1 MGRPSTSSTTEPETV
16 FESIVRNGILT
27 TVAALI
33 VTIVGLV
40 AATRVP
46 VQMIPDL
53 DVRTVS
59 VVTSWPGATPQDV
72 EKEILIEQEEYLR
85 PLPNLSRLEATASS
99 GRAAIE
105 LDFPFGV
112 DMTQTLISVNNAL
125 NQVPSYPEN
134 VDEPRVTASSF
145 SSNAFMF
152 FAITPLPGNPRGLDM
167 DMMRDFLVDN
177 VRSRL
182 SNVPG
187 VSNVSI
193 WGGAEKQVKILI
205 DAERLADREL
215 TILDVRN
222 AIRARNRDVSG
233 GEIDSGK
240 RRYLLRTL
248 GRFDSIGELEE
259 LIISRRGDAVIR
271 LGDVATVW
279 LDHFD
284 IRALSF
290 VNDDPS
296 ISLAVNRE
304 PGSNVIETKYGMIDA
319 VDRIRAEILEPAGMT
334 IQLMSEDAGY
344 VEASIRNVWTNLGL
358 GAVLAI
364 GVMFLFLRSAKATA
378 VGIIGVPI
386 CTVAAF
392 IGLLAAGRT
401 INVISLAGIA
411 FAIGMTL
418 DNSIVVIEAIEAK
431 RRKGLE
437 RFKAAVEGVRS
448 VWSAVLASTL
458 TTILVFLPVLF
469 IVEEAGQLYSDVA
482 IAISA
487 SILASMLVAITL
499 IPTASARL
507 SFGTDNRSADHR
519 LRDRVLAGIDG
530 FLISPRRRLV
540 TIAVTVFAS
549 VAVILLMT
557 PRAEYLPEGE
567 EPKVFARMY
576 APPGYNLQTMSEISA
591 QVREHLLPFVGADP
605 DAYDRGEIPV
615 PPMAYMT
622 FRADAD
628 GLRIVTQ
635 PVRNSHINPLMD
647 AITAHYREYPG
658 MRAFA
663 SRGSIIS
670 GNDGG
675 TRSINLDVSGP
686 TLTVIYDAALA
697 MIRRA
702 EDVLGNP
709 RINSS
714 PSSLALSQPLIE
726 IRPDWGRA
734 AELGLSASQLGY
746 SVAALTDG
754 AFVDEFFQGDDKI
767 DIYLYGE
774 NGGAAKLEEV
784 ADLPIYTP
792 NGGIVPLRAVASIR
806 VTVDTNSIRRINGQ
820 RTVTLNVIPP
830 PSIPLE
836 EGVEI
841 VQRDVIGYLR
851 DSGGLPASVS
861 VGISGASDQ
870 LDATKA
876 ALAANYPIALA
887 IIFLLLVA
895 IFRHWGYPLL
905 IMTTI
910 PLGIAGGIVGLAL
923 LNGVGALLGA
933 AGLGGFTQPFDMIS
947 MLGFLILMGTV
958 VNNPILI
965 VDRAIQ
971 RLEEGGVSAL
981 EAVRDAVAS
990 RIRPIAM
997 STLTTIVGLSPL
1009 VFIPGAGTELYRGV
1023 GAIVLFGILGAAI
1036 VSLTMLPALTV
1047 SVLSR
1052 SESERGDVPAR
1063 VSVCIAII
1071 ALGVS
1076 HATDAV
1082 GGLFAG

>member
-1 MGRPSTSSTTEPETV
+1 V
-16 FESIVRNGILT
+16 FESIVKNGILT

-33 VTIVGLV
+33 VTIVGIV

-53 DVRTVS
+53 DVRTIS
-59 VVTSWPGATPQDV
+59 VRTSWPGATPQDV

-85 PLPNLSRLEATASS
+85 TLPNLSRLEATASS
-99 GRAAIE
+99 GSASIE

-112 DMTQTLISVNNAL
+112 DMTQTLIEVNNAL

-145 SSNAFMF
+145 SANAFMY

-177 VRSRL
+177 VRTRL
-182 SNVPG
+182 SGVPG
-187 VSNVSI
+187 VSSVEI
-193 WGGAEKQVKILI
+193 RGGAEKQIKILI

-222 AIRARNRDVSG
+222 AIRERNRDVSG

-240 RRYLLRTL
+240 RRYLLRTV
-248 GRFDSIGELEE
+248 GRFNSVNELED
-259 LIISRRGDAVIR
+259 LIVSRRGDAVIR
-271 LGDVATVW
+271 LGDVASIQ

-284 IRALSF
+284 IRELSF
-290 VNDDPS
+290 MNDRPS
-296 ISLAVNRE
+296 ISMSVSRE
-304 PGSNVIETKYGMIDA
+304 PGSNVIDIKYAMLDA
-319 VDRIRAEILEPAGMT
+319 VDEVRAEVLEPAGMT
-334 IQLMSEDAGY
+334 IRLMAEDAGY
-344 VEASIRNVWTNLGL
+344 VEASIANVWKNLAL
-358 GAVLAI
+358 GAILAI

-431 RRKGLE
+431 RREGLD
-437 RFKAAVEGVRS
+437 RFHAAVEGVRS

-482 IAISA
+482 VAISA
-487 SILASMLVAITL
+487 SIFASMLVAITL

-507 SFGTDNRSADHR
+507 SFGTENRSAEHP
-519 LRDRVLAGIDG
+519 LRDRVLAGIDV
-530 FLISPRRRLV
+530 LLRSPRRRTV
-540 TIAVTVFAS
+540 TIATTVFAS
-549 VAVILLMT
+549 LAVILLLT

-567 EPKVFARMY
+567 EPKVFARMN
-576 APPGYNLQTMSEISA
+576 APPGHNLKTMGDIA
-591 QVREHLLPFVGADP
+591 VQVRDYFLPFVEADP
-605 DAYDRGEIPV
+605 DAYDRGDIPV
-615 PPMAYMT
+615 PPMAYMNT
-622 FRADAD
+622 SAEAN
-628 GLRIVTQ
+628 GMRIISE
-635 PVRNSHINPLMD
+635 PVRSRDINALMD
-647 AITAHYREYPG
+647 ALTAHYLEYPG

-675 TRSINLDVSGP
+675 TRSINLDISGP

-697 MIRRA
+697 TMLQA
-702 EDVLGNP
+702 EEALGSP

-714 PSSLALSQPLIE
+714 PSSLALTQPLIE
-726 IRPDWGRA
+726 IRPDWNRA

-767 DIYLYGE
+767 DIYLYGAA
-774 NGGAAKLEEV
+774 GGAARLDDV

-792 NGGIVPLRAVASIR
+792 VGGIVPLRSVAGIR
-806 VTVDTNSIRRINGQ
+806 ETVDTNSIRRINGQ

-841 VQRDVIGYLR
+841 VRRDVIGYLR
-851 DSGGLPASVS
+851 ETGGLPASIRVD
-861 VGISGASDQ
+861 ISGASDQ

-876 ALAANYPIALA
+876 ALAANYPVALV

-923 LNGVGALLGA
+923 LNLIGASLSA
-933 AGLGGFTQPFDMIS
+933 MGLGGFSQPFDMIS

-971 RLEEGGVSAL
+971 RFEEGDIDAL
-981 EAVRDAVAS
+981 GAVREAIAS
-990 RIRPIAM
+990 RLRPIAM
-997 STLTTIVGLSPL
+997 STLTTLFGLSPL

-1036 VSLTMLPALTV
+1036 VSVTMLPALTV
-1047 SVLSR
+1047 SVLRRADSP
-1052 SESERGDVPAR
+1052 VP
-1063 VSVCIAII
+1063 VV
-1071 ALGVS
+1071 
-1076 HATDAV
+1076 T
-1082 GGLFAG
+1082 